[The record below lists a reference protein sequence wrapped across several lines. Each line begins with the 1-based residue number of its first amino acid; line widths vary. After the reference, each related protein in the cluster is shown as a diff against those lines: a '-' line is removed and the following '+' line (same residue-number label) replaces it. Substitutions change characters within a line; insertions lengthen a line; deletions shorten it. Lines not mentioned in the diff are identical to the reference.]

1 MATATQRSLFN
12 DTDSVVE
19 LVAFLEGRTIL
30 FSDADQDYNLDAAVD
45 AAVELVTRRVFSR
58 DQVLDKLSERAS
70 EIYGVPVETVEYA
83 VNERLSR
90 RLMGR

>member
-1 MATATQRSLFN
+1 MTTATQRSLFN
-12 DTDSVVE
+12 DTDSTVE
-19 LVAFLEGRTIL
+19 LVEFLEGRTVL

-45 AAVELVTRRVFSR
+45 AAVELVTRRVLSR
-58 DQVLDKLSERAS
+58 DQALDRLCVRAS
-70 EIYGVPVETVEYA
+70 EVYGVPVETVEDA